1 MLNTTLSQPKT
12 ADSKGNVQ
20 KKSTAGYAPRFTQQY
35 KFWTKIT
42 GYFSPLFLPKFTY
55 SQGFLGLQRFEGKGI
70 TTEASRFHIL
80 MVFL

>member
-1 MLNTTLSQPKT
+1 M
-12 ADSKGNVQ
+12 
-20 KKSTAGYAPRFTQQY
+20 
-35 KFWTKIT
+35 T

-55 SQGFLGLQRFEGKGI
+55 SQGSLGLQRFEGKGI